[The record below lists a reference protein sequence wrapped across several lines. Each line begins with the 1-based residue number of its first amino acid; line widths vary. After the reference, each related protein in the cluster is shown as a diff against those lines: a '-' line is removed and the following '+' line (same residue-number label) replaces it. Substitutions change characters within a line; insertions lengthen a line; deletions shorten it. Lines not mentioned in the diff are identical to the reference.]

1 MESSPLPATHSQN
14 LKTTTTMKKSIVSLF
29 VFLAGFGVFTTSC
42 EDMLTPDM
50 ERYTEGFNGKD
61 TVNFYL
67 GIMRNVQD
75 MVEQNVILNE
85 VRADLADT
93 TMYSSDSIARIS
105 RFDASLK
112 DGESALLNRAA
123 YYKVINQ
130 CNFYL
135 ATADSNAI
143 KNDILY
149 MRKEI
154 AQVHMVRA
162 WTYMQLVQNYGR
174 VPFITVPVDNAN
186 TGWETNPAEGW
197 ATPDNL
203 VELLEPTLLLAA
215 QFEKTYGFPDYGQFN
230 TGKSGVNIAHKLM
243 LFPSDLV
250 LGDLYLLRGNGVAD
264 YEKAAMYYYT
274 WLEDNATSAVKSSY
288 AVSAN
293 FPKFDD
299 EKRLVWGNSKGW
311 YNSLLSYAN
320 AADETVTLVPSA
332 ANKSFGSVLTRVA
345 NIYGFETSS
354 FNQTSGSGDEVATN
368 GEISIKPNAKMRQ
381 VGPSQRYI
389 ALNKAQTYVNYE
401 SESKEGDDAVNV
413 EVEYYNEGDGRLN
426 ASAPL
431 YQTVDDGKHRFIHK
445 FGVAGNINQ
454 DGLASGGF
462 TFKYAVNVYRK
473 RQVYLRFAE
482 AINRAGFPGHAFAI
496 LRDGLHYDRFPALVD
511 SVKLVPIAKEDS
523 VSNDTLF
530 QFFHAV
536 LAPDT
541 AHQGTHNLG
550 IPPDE
555 LLRAKAKPFLD
566 FTDSQWANSS
576 GIHALGCGQS
586 NDYDTV
592 YTYQNMVNQ
601 RIAAEWKRSGYLQ
614 PSAAKKAARNTT
626 GVVYADTVIVRF
638 TTDSTAVKNPLPADE
653 WEIEA
658 VETLIA
664 DEMAL
669 ETAFEGFRYF
679 DLMRMARHKN
689 NAGLVDGNEWFA
701 WMISNRSVNQAPYV
715 ETLDENGNVVAPT
728 GTQNTY
734 LYDLLKNQSNWYLP
748 NPIY

>member
-1 MESSPLPATHSQN
+1 
-14 LKTTTTMKKSIVSLF
+14 MKKSIVSLF

-50 ERYTEGFNGKD
+50 ERYTDGFNGKD

-75 MVEQNVILNE
+75 MIEQNVILNE

-135 ATADSNAI
+135 AKADPNAI

-203 VELLEPTLLLAA
+203 IELLEPTLLLAA

-250 LGDLYLLRGNGVAD
+250 LGDLYLLRGNGLAD

-274 WLEDNATSAVKSSY
+274 WLEENAPAAVKSSH
-288 AVSAN
+288 AVTAR
-293 FPKFDD
+293 FPKID
-299 EKRLVWGNSKGW
+299 EEKSLVWDNSRNW
-311 YNSLLSYAN
+311 YSNLLSYATN
-320 AADETVTLVPSA
+320 DETVTLIPSA
-332 ANKSFGSVLTRVA
+332 ANKSFGNVLTRVA

-354 FNQTSGSGDEVATN
+354 YNQTSGSGDEVATN

-389 ALNKAQTYVNYE
+389 ALNKAQTYVNYAQEGGE
-401 SESKEGDDAVNV
+401 SANV
-413 EVEYYNEGDGRLN
+413 EVEYYNVGDGRLN
-426 ASAPL
+426 ATAPM
-431 YQTVDDGKHRFIHK
+431 YQTEDNGKPRFIHK
-445 FGVAGNINQ
+445 FGYAGNINQ
-454 DGLASGGF
+454 DGLANGGF
-462 TFKYAVNVYRK
+462 TFKYGINVYRK

-496 LRDGLHYDRFPALVD
+496 LRDGLDWSTYPMSLSFAYYEPLDKP
-511 SVKLVPIAKEDS
+511 DS

-530 QFFHAV
+530 QFYRVVELF
-536 LAPDT
+536 DT
-541 AHQGTHNLG
+541 LHIGTHTPH
-550 IPPDE
+550 ISPDE
-555 LLRAKAKPFLD
+555 FRRAMSKPYLD
-566 FTDSQWANSS
+566 FSDITWDNSA

-592 YTYQNMVNQ
+592 YTYENVVNQ
-601 RIAAEWKRSGYLQ
+601 RIAAEWKRTGYLQ
-614 PSAAKKAARNTT
+614 PLAAKKSARNA
-626 GVVYADTVIVRF
+626 GVVAYADTVIVIEEVDYF
-638 TTDSTAVKNPLPADE
+638 KPLPADE

>member
-1 MESSPLPATHSQN
+1 
-14 LKTTTTMKKSIVSLF
+14 MKKSIVSLF

-93 TMYSSDSIARIS
+93 TMYSSDSIARIA

-135 ATADSNAI
+135 AKADSNAI

-203 VELLEPTLLLAA
+203 IDLLEPTLLLAA
-215 QFEKTYGFPDYGQFN
+215 QFEKTYGFPNYGQFK
-230 TGKSGVNIAHKLM
+230 TGKSGVDITHKLM

-250 LGDLYLLRGNGVAD
+250 LGDLYLLRGNGTAD

-274 WLEDNATSAVKSSY
+274 WLEENAAAAVKNGH
-288 AVSAN
+288 AVSAM
-293 FPKFDD
+293 FPKINE
-299 EKRLVWGNSKGW
+299 EKRLLWGNLKVW
-311 YNSLLSYAN
+311 YGSLLSYAN
-320 AADETVTLVPSA
+320 AADETITLVPSA

-354 FNQTSGSGDEVATN
+354 FNQTSGSGEQVATN

-401 SESKEGDDAVNV
+401 SESKEDVTNV
-413 EVEYYNEGDGRLN
+413 EVEYYKEGDGRLN
-426 ASAPL
+426 ATCPSF
-431 YQTVDDGKHRFIHK
+431 QTEDDGKPRFIHK
-445 FGVAGNINQ
+445 FGVADNVNQ
-454 DGLASGGF
+454 DGVASNRF
-462 TFKYAVNVYRK
+462 DFKYALNVYRK

-496 LRDGLHYDRFPALVD
+496 LRDGLHYDKFPELTDSIKYTPVD
-511 SVKLVPIAKEDS
+511 KVDS

-530 QFFHAV
+530 QFYHAT
-536 LAPDT
+536 LSADT
-541 AHQGTHNLG
+541 IHKGDHNLA
-550 IPPDE
+550 ISPDE
-555 LLRAKAKPFLD
+555 LLRAKSKPFLD
-566 FTDSQWANSS
+566 FTDSKWANSA

-586 NDYDTV
+586 DDNDTL
-592 YTYQNMVNQ
+592 YTYTNVVNQ
-601 RIAAEWKRSGYLQ
+601 RIAAEWNRSGYLM
-614 PSAAKKAARNTT
+614 PFAAKKTTARSNS
-626 GVVYADTVIVRF
+626 GVVYADTVRVIV
-638 TTDSTAVKNPLPADE
+638 TSDTIAPVGPEE

-689 NAGLVDGNEWFA
+689 NAGLIDGNEWFA
-701 WMISNRSVNQAPYV
+701 WMISNRSVNQAPYAAEEV
-715 ETLDENGNVVAPT
+715 DANGNVVMPL
-728 GTQNTY
+728 GKQDTY
-734 LYDLLKNQSNWYLP
+734 IYELLKNQSNWYLP

>member
-1 MESSPLPATHSQN
+1 
-14 LKTTTTMKKSIVSLF
+14 MKKSIVSLF

-75 MVEQNVILNE
+75 MVEQNIILNE

-93 TMYSSDSIARIS
+93 TMYSSDSIARIA

-135 ATADSNAI
+135 AKADSNAI

-203 VELLEPTLLLAA
+203 IDLLEPTLLLAA
-215 QFEKTYGFPDYGQFN
+215 QFEKTYGFPNYGQFK
-230 TGKSGVNIAHKLM
+230 TGKSGVDITHKLM

-250 LGDLYLLRGNGVAD
+250 LGDLYLLRGNGTAD

-274 WLEDNATSAVKSSY
+274 WLEENAAAAVKNGH
-288 AVSAN
+288 AVSAM
-293 FPKFDD
+293 FPKINE
-299 EKRLVWGNSKGW
+299 EKRLLWGNLKVW
-311 YNSLLSYAN
+311 YGSLLSYAN
-320 AADETVTLVPSA
+320 AADETITLVPSA

-354 FNQTSGSGDEVATN
+354 FNQTSGSGEQVATN

-401 SESKEGDDAVNV
+401 SESKEDVTNV
-413 EVEYYNEGDGRLN
+413 EVEYYKEGDGRLN
-426 ASAPL
+426 ATCPSF
-431 YQTVDDGKHRFIHK
+431 QTEDDGKPRFIHK
-445 FGVAGNINQ
+445 FGVADNVNQ
-454 DGLASGGF
+454 DGVASNRF
-462 TFKYAVNVYRK
+462 DFKYALNVYRK

-496 LRDGLHYDRFPALVD
+496 LRDGLHYDKFPELTDSIKYTPVD
-511 SVKLVPIAKEDS
+511 KVDS

-530 QFFHAV
+530 QFYHAT
-536 LAPDT
+536 LSADT
-541 AHQGTHNLG
+541 IHKGDHNLA
-550 IPPDE
+550 ISPDE
-555 LLRAKAKPFLD
+555 LLRAKSKPFLD
-566 FTDSQWANSS
+566 FTDSKWANSA

-586 NDYDTV
+586 DDNDTL
-592 YTYQNMVNQ
+592 YTYTNVVNQ
-601 RIAAEWKRSGYLQ
+601 RIAAEWNRSGYLM
-614 PSAAKKAARNTT
+614 PFAAKKATARSNS
-626 GVVYADTVIVRF
+626 GVVYADTVRVIV
-638 TTDSTAVKNPLPADE
+638 TSDTIAPVGPEE

-689 NAGLVDGNEWFA
+689 NAGLIDGNEWFA
-701 WMISNRSVNQAPYV
+701 WMISNRSVNQAPYAAEEV
-715 ETLDENGNVVAPT
+715 DANGNVVMPL
-728 GTQNTY
+728 GKQDTY
-734 LYDLLKNQSNWYLP
+734 IYELLKNQSNWYLP

>member
-1 MESSPLPATHSQN
+1 
-14 LKTTTTMKKSIVSLF
+14 MKKSIVSLF

-50 ERYTEGFNGKD
+50 ERYTEGFSGKD

-93 TMYSSDSIARIS
+93 TMYSSDSIARIA

-135 ATADSNAI
+135 AKADSNAI

-174 VPFITVPVDNAN
+174 VPFITQPVDNAN
-186 TGWETNPAEGW
+186 TGWEVNPAEGW
-197 ATPDNL
+197 ATPENL
-203 VELLEPTLLLAA
+203 IDLLEPSLLLAA

-264 YEKAAMYYYT
+264 YEKAAQYYYD
-274 WLEDNATSAVKSSY
+274 WLEDNATSSVKSSD

-293 FPKFDD
+293 VMKIDD
-299 EKRLVWGNSKGW
+299 VKHLMWGNSKNW
-311 YNSLLSYAN
+311 YNNLLAYAN

-332 ANKSFGSVLTRVA
+332 ANKSFGSVLTRLA
-345 NIYGFETSS
+345 NVYGFETSS
-354 FNQTSGSGDEVATN
+354 FNQTSGSGSEVATN
-368 GEISIKPNAKMRQ
+368 GEISLKPNAKMRQ
-381 VGPSQRYI
+381 LGPSQRYI
-389 ALNKAQTYVNYE
+389 ALNKAQTYVTYNSDNKQQDE
-401 SESKEGDDAVNV
+401 TAVV
-413 EVEYYNEGDGRLN
+413 EPEYYNEGDGRLN
-426 ASAPL
+426 ASAPY
-431 YQTVDDGKHRFIHK
+431 YQTEDDGKPRFIHK

-496 LRDGLHYDRFPALVD
+496 LRDGLNYDYFPELVD
-511 SVKLVPIAKEDS
+511 SVKYDAVDKADS

-530 QFFHAV
+530 QFYRAT
-536 LAPDT
+536 LSADT
-541 AHQGTHNLG
+541 ARQGTHNLQ
-550 IPPDE
+550 ISPDE
-555 LLRAKAKPFLD
+555 LVRAKAKPFLD
-566 FTDSQWANSS
+566 FTDSKWTNSA
-576 GIHALGCGQS
+576 GIHSLGCGKS
-586 NDYDTV
+586 DDYDTV
-592 YTYQNMVNQ
+592 YTYANVVNQ
-601 RIAAEWKRSGYLQ
+601 RIAAEWSRTGHVMPL
-614 PSAAKKAARNTT
+614 AAKKATRTT
-626 GVVYADTVIVRF
+626 SDVAYADTVMVIVH
-638 TTDSTAVKNPLPADE
+638 TDTIMPLPAEE

-689 NAGLVDGNEWFA
+689 NAGNIDGNEWFA
-701 WMISNRSVNQAPYV
+701 WMIANRSVNQAPYAEPNANAGV
-715 ETLDENGNVVAPT
+715 
-728 GTQNTY
+728 QNAY
-734 LYDLLKNQSNWYLP
+734 LYELLKNQSNWYLP

>member
-1 MESSPLPATHSQN
+1 
-14 LKTTTTMKKSIVSLF
+14 MKKSIVSLF

-42 EDMLTPDM
+42 EDVLTPDM

-75 MVEQNVILNE
+75 MVEQNIILNE

-93 TMYSSDSIARIS
+93 TMYSSDSIARIA

-135 ATADSNAI
+135 AKADSNAI

-197 ATPDNL
+197 ATPENL
-203 VELLEPTLLLAA
+203 IDLLEPTLLLAA
-215 QFEKTYGFPDYGQFN
+215 QFEKSYGFPDYGQFN
-230 TGKSGVNIAHKLM
+230 TGKSGVNISHKLM

-250 LGDLYLLRGNGVAD
+250 LGDLYLLRGNGTAD

-274 WLEDNATSAVKSSY
+274 WLEDHAPAAVKNGH
-288 AVSAN
+288 AVSAT

-299 EKRLVWGNSKGW
+299 VKRLMWGSSKNW
-311 YNSLLSYAN
+311 YGSLVSYSN
-320 AADETVTLVPSA
+320 AADETITLVPSA
-332 ANKSFGSVLTRVA
+332 ANKSFGSVLTRIA

-354 FNQTSGSGDEVATN
+354 FNQTSGSGESVATN

-381 VGPSQRYI
+381 VGPSQRYV
-389 ALNKAQTYVNYE
+389 ALNKAQTYVTYE
-401 SESKEGDDAVNV
+401 SENKEDVTNV

-426 ASAPL
+426 ATTP
-431 YQTVDDGKHRFIHK
+431 YFQTEDDGKPRFIHK
-445 FGVAGNINQ
+445 FGVSDMINQ
-454 DGLASGGF
+454 DGLA
-462 TFKYAVNVYRK
+462 TNRWEFKYALNVYRK

-496 LRDGLHYDRFPALVD
+496 LRDGLHYDKFPELTD
-511 SVKLVPIAKEDS
+511 SLKYDAIAKADS

-530 QFFHAV
+530 QFYRTTWCA
-536 LAPDT
+536 DT
-541 AHQGTHNLG
+541 LHQGTHNLA
-550 IPPDE
+550 ISPDE
-555 LLRAKAKPFLD
+555 LLRAKSKPFLD
-566 FTDSQWANSS
+566 FSDSKWVNSA

-586 NDYDTV
+586 DDNDTI
-592 YTYQNMVNQ
+592 YTYTNVVSK
-601 RIAAEWKRSGYLQ
+601 RIAAEWKRTGYLV
-614 PSAAKKAARNTT
+614 PFAAKKSARNTSET
-626 GVVYADTVIVRF
+626 VYADTVRVVVH
-638 TTDSTAVKNPLPADE
+638 TDSIAPVAADE

-689 NAGLVDGNEWFA
+689 NAGLIDGNEWFA
-701 WMISNRSVNQAPYV
+701 WMISNRSVYQAPYAEEEV
-715 ETLDENGNVVAPT
+715 DDAGNVVMPV
-728 GTQNTY
+728 GQQNIY
-734 LYDLLKNQSNWYLP
+734 LYELLKNQSNWYLP

>member
-1 MESSPLPATHSQN
+1 
-14 LKTTTTMKKSIVSLF
+14 MKKSIVSLF

-75 MVEQNVILNE
+75 MIEQNVILNE

-93 TMYSSDSIARIS
+93 TMYSSDSIARIA

-135 ATADSNAI
+135 AKADSNAI

-203 VELLEPTLLLAA
+203 IELLEPSLLLAA

-230 TGKSGVNIAHKLM
+230 TGKGGVNISHKLM
-243 LFPSDLV
+243 RFPSDLV
-250 LGDLYLLRGNGVAD
+250 LGDLYLLRGNGLAD

-274 WLEDNATSAVKSSY
+274 WLEENAPDAVM
-288 AVSAN
+288 ALDGVSGIASKIN
-293 FPKFDD
+293 E
-299 EKRLVWGNSKGW
+299 EKHFEFLGYQMW
-311 YNSLLSYAN
+311 YGSLLNYGSTWW
-320 AADETVTLVPSA
+320 ETVTLVPSA
-332 ANKSFGSVLTRVA
+332 ANKSFGNVLTRVA

-354 FNQTSGSGDEVATN
+354 YNQTSGSGDEVATN

-389 ALNKAQTYVNYE
+389 ALNKAQTVVLKNIE
-401 SESKEGDDAVNV
+401 SILDETAKV
-413 EVEYYNEGDGRLN
+413 EVEYYNVGDGRLN
-426 ASAPL
+426 ATAPM
-431 YQTVDDGKHRFIHK
+431 YQTEDDGKPRFIHK
-445 FGVAGNINQ
+445 FGNANSVNS
-454 DGLASGGF
+454 DGLANANSGY
-462 TFKYAVNVYRK
+462 TFNYAINVYRK
-473 RQVYLRFAE
+473 RQIYLRFAE

-496 LRDGLHYDRFPALVD
+496 LRDGLNFEKFPEVVD
-511 SVKLVPIAKEDS
+511 SIRIVEHLRDS

-530 QFFHAV
+530 QICRIV
-536 LAPDT
+536 VRPDT
-541 AHQGTHNLG
+541 LHKGTHNLG
-550 IPPDE
+550 ISPDE
-555 LLRAKAKPFLD
+555 LVRAWGKPYLD
-566 FTDSQWANSS
+566 FSDSKWTNSA

-586 NDYDTV
+586 DDYDTH
-592 YTYQNMVNQ
+592 YTYANVVNQ
-601 RIAAEWKRSGYLQ
+601 RIAAEWKRTGYLQ
-614 PSAAKKAARNTT
+614 PLAANKATRNT
-626 GVVYADTVIVRF
+626 VEPVYADTVQWAYWEDVEIEE
-638 TTDSTAVKNPLPADE
+638 PLPADE

-715 ETLDENGNVVAPT
+715 ETVDENGNVVAPT

-734 LYDLLKNQSNWYLP
+734 LYELLKNQSNWYLP

>member
-1 MESSPLPATHSQN
+1 
-14 LKTTTTMKKSIVSLF
+14 MKKSIVSLF
-29 VFLAGFGVFTTSC
+29 VFLAGFGIFTTSC

-75 MVEQNVILNE
+75 LVEQNVILNE
-85 VRADLADT
+85 IRADLADT
-93 TMYSSDSIARIS
+93 TMYSSDSLARIA

-135 ATADSNAI
+135 AKADSNAI
-143 KNDILY
+143 KNDVLY

-186 TGWETNPAEGW
+186 TGLETNPTEGW
-197 ATPDNL
+197 ATPENL

-230 TGKSGVNIAHKLM
+230 TGKSDVKIAHKMM

-250 LGDLYLLRGNGVAD
+250 LGDLYLLRGNGLPD

-274 WLEDNATSAVKSSY
+274 WLEENASSAVKAANS
-288 AVSAN
+288 VSASVSEFN
-293 FPKFDD
+293 NV
-299 EKRLVWGNSKGW
+299 KRLRWNSSQSWYEKLIA
-311 YNSLLSYAN
+311 YNSTS
-320 AADETVTLVPSA
+320 DETVTLVPSA
-332 ANKSFGSVLTRVA
+332 ANSSFGKVLTTLA
-345 NIYGFETSS
+345 NLYGFETSS
-354 FNQTSGSGDEVATN
+354 YNQTAGGTTT
-368 GEISIKPNAKMRQ
+368 GEISISPNVKMRQ
-381 VGPSQRYI
+381 IGPSQRYLAI
-389 ALNKAQTYVNYE
+389 NDAQTYVVYD
-401 SESKEGDDAVNV
+401 KENPDNI
-413 EVEYYNEGDGRLN
+413 EPEYYQVGDGRLN
-426 ASAPL
+426 ATCPWYQSAE
-431 YQTVDDGKHRFIHK
+431 DGKHRFIQK
-445 FGVAGNINQ
+445 FGTFANINS
-454 DGLASGGF
+454 DGLASGKL

-482 AINRAGFPGHAFAI
+482 AINRAGFPEHAFAI
-496 LRDGLHYDRFPALVD
+496 LRDGLADGIYPKLTTEYVD
-511 SVKLVPIAKEDS
+511 ELLEKEDS
-523 VSNDTLF
+523 IDPYVGDTLF
-530 QFFHAV
+530 QFYRRV
-536 LAPDT
+536 LKPAIDSTKLATDDT
-541 AHQGTHNLG
+541 RRMS
-550 IPPDE
+550 ISVDE
-555 LLRAKAKPFLD
+555 IVRAQSKPYLN
-566 FTDSQWANSS
+566 FTTFGNQI
-576 GIHALGCGQS
+576 GIHGLGCGLSDQ
-586 NDYDTV
+586 YDTL
-592 YTYQNMVNQ
+592 YTYSNVVAQ
-601 RIAAEWKRSGYLQ
+601 RANILR
-614 PSAAKKAARNTT
+614 PSLAKKTNGAVTPKE
-626 GVVYADTVIVRF
+626 YIDTVQVILEV
-638 TTDSTAVKNPLPADE
+638 DSIALQQPKPADE

-689 NAGLVDGNEWFA
+689 QAALINGDEWFA
-701 WMISNRSVNQAPYV
+701 TMVSSRSVYQAPYAPEMV
-715 ETLDENGNVVAPT
+715 DENGNPIVSV
-728 GTQNTY
+728 GTKNEY
-734 LYDLLKNQSNWYLP
+734 LYELLKNQANWYLP
-748 NPIY
+748 NPVY

>member
-1 MESSPLPATHSQN
+1 
-14 LKTTTTMKKSIVSLF
+14 MKKSIVSLF

-85 VRADLADT
+85 IRADLADT
-93 TMYSSDSIARIS
+93 TMYSSDSIARIA

-135 ATADSNAI
+135 AKADSNAI

-174 VPFITVPVDNAN
+174 VPFITQPVDNAN

-203 VELLEPTLLLAA
+203 IDLLEPSLLLAA
-215 QFEKTYGFPDYGQFN
+215 QFEKTYGFPNYGQFK
-230 TGKSGVNIAHKLM
+230 TGKSGVDITHKLM

-250 LGDLYLLRGNGVAD
+250 LGDLYLLRGNGTAD

-274 WLEDNATSAVKSSY
+274 WLEENAAAAVKNGH
-288 AVSAN
+288 AVSAM
-293 FPKFDD
+293 FPKIND
-299 EKRLVWGNSKGW
+299 EKRLLWGNLTSW
-311 YNSLLSYAN
+311 YRSLLSYAN

-332 ANKSFGSVLTRVA
+332 ANKSFGSVLTRLA
-345 NIYGFETSS
+345 NVYGFETSS
-354 FNQTSGSGDEVATN
+354 FNQTSGAGDEVATN
-368 GEISIKPNAKMRQ
+368 GEITIKPNAKMRQ

-389 ALNKAQTYVNYE
+389 ALNKAQTFVNFDE
-401 SESKEGDDAVNV
+401 EKGV
-413 EVEYYNEGDGRLN
+413 ETSVVKPEYYNEGDGRLN
-426 ASAPL
+426 ATSP
-431 YQTVDDGKHRFIHK
+431 YFQTEDDGKPRFIQK
-445 FGVAGNINQ
+445 FGVADNINQ
-454 DGLASGGF
+454 DGLASSRF
-462 TFKYAVNVYRK
+462 DFKYAINVYRK

-496 LRDGLHYDRFPALVD
+496 LRDGLNYDYFPELTDSIKLDALD
-511 SVKLVPIAKEDS
+511 KADS

-530 QFFHAV
+530 KFYRAT
-536 LAPDT
+536 LRPDT
-541 AHQGTHNLG
+541 ALQGTHNLQ
-550 IPPDE
+550 ISPDE
-555 LLRAKAKPFLD
+555 LVRAKSKPFLD
-566 FTDSQWANSS
+566 FTDTKWANTA

-586 NDYDTV
+586 NDYDTI
-592 YTYQNMVNQ
+592 YTYENAVNQ
-601 RIAAEWKRSGYLQ
+601 RIAAEWSRTGYLM
-614 PSAAKKAARNTT
+614 PFAAKKTT
-626 GVVYADTVIVRF
+626 RTTEEAIYADTVEVILH
-638 TTDSTAVKNPLPADE
+638 TDTIAPVPADE

-689 NAGLVDGNEWFA
+689 QAGLIDGNEWFA
-701 WMISNRSVNQAPYV
+701 WMIANRSVNQAPYAEPNANAGV
-715 ETLDENGNVVAPT
+715 
-728 GTQNTY
+728 QNAY
-734 LYDLLKNQSNWYLP
+734 LYELLKNQNNWYLP

>member
-1 MESSPLPATHSQN
+1 MVHPLPLPSAKH
-14 LKTTTTMKKSIVSLF
+14 KTTTTMKKSIVSLF

-75 MVEQNVILNE
+75 LVEQNVILNE
-85 VRADLADT
+85 IRADLADT
-93 TMYSSDSIARIS
+93 TMYSSDSLARIA
-105 RFDASLK
+105 RFDASLT

-135 ATADSNAI
+135 AKADSNAI

-186 TGWETNPAEGW
+186 TGWETSPEEGW

-203 VELLEPTLLLAA
+203 IDLLEPTLLLAA
-215 QFEKTYGFPDYGQFN
+215 QFEKTYGFPDYGQFS
-230 TGKSGVNIAHKLM
+230 TGKSGVNITHKLM

-250 LGDLYLLRGNGVAD
+250 LGDLYLLRGNGVTD

-274 WLEDNATSAVKSSY
+274 WLEDHATSAVKASHSVN
-288 AVSAN
+288 AS
-293 FPKFDD
+293 FPKYND
-299 EKRLVWGNSKGW
+299 EKHLVWGDSKGW
-311 YNSLLSYAN
+311 YNNLLSYAN
-320 AADETVTLVPSA
+320 VSDESITLVPSA
-332 ANKSFGSVLTRVA
+332 ANKSFGRVLTQVA
-345 NIYGFETSS
+345 NLYGFETNSYS
-354 FNQTSGSGDEVATN
+354 QTSGSGATN
-368 GEISIKPNAKMRQ
+368 GEITLKANAKLRQ
-381 VGPSQRYI
+381 IGPSQRYI
-389 ALNKAQTYVNYE
+389 ALNKAQMFVTYDTD
-401 SESKEGDDAVNV
+401 SKEENAVA
-413 EVEYYNEGDGRLN
+413 EPEYYFEGDGRLN
-426 ASAPL
+426 ATCPY
-431 YQTVDDGKHRFIHK
+431 YQTVDDGKPRFIQK
-445 FGVAGNINQ
+445 FGPVDHINQ
-454 DGLASGGF
+454 DGLASGQF
-462 TFKYAVNVYRK
+462 AFKYAINVYRK
-473 RQVYLRFAE
+473 RQVYLRYAE

-496 LRDGLHYDRFPALVD
+496 LRDGLNYTYFPELANKETYEELAT
-511 SVKLVPIAKEDS
+511 SVADS

-530 QFFHAV
+530 QFRKLIV
-536 LAPDT
+536 RVDT
-541 AHQGTHNLG
+541 ALAGTHNLC
-550 IPPDE
+550 ISADE
-555 LLRAKAKPFLD
+555 LLRAQSKPFLKFD
-566 FTDSQWANSS
+566 DEKWANSA

-586 NDYDTV
+586 NDFDTV
-592 YTYQNMVNQ
+592 YAYNVVVPQRYTAMGLVNN
-601 RIAAEWKRSGYLQ
+601 
-614 PSAAKKAARNTT
+614 PSPVKKASPMANTT
-626 GVVYADTVIVRF
+626 VYADTVFVALE
-638 TTDSTAVKNPLPADE
+638 TDTILPTMSPTLDLE
-653 WEIEA
+653 VEA

-669 ETAFEGFRYF
+669 ETAFEGYRYF

-689 NAGLVDGNEWFA
+689 VKGLVDGNEWFA
-701 WMISNRSVNQAPYV
+701 WMISNRSVAQAPYV
-715 ETLDENGNVVAPT
+715 EIVDANGNVVAPA
-728 GTQNTY
+728 GTQNIY
-734 LYDLLKNQSNWYLP
+734 LYELLKNPSNWYLP

>member
-1 MESSPLPATHSQN
+1 
-14 LKTTTTMKKSIVSLF
+14 MKKSIVSLF

-75 MVEQNVILNE
+75 MVEQNIILNE

-93 TMYSSDSIARIS
+93 TMYSSDSIARIA

-135 ATADSNAI
+135 AKADSNAI

-197 ATPDNL
+197 ATPENL
-203 VELLEPTLLLAA
+203 IDLLEPTLLLAA

-230 TGKSGVNIAHKLM
+230 TGKSGVNITHKLM

-250 LGDLYLLRGNGVAD
+250 LGDLYLLRGNGTAD

-274 WLEDNATSAVKSSY
+274 WLEDNAASAVKSSQ
-288 AVSAN
+288 AVSAS

-299 EKRLVWGNSKGW
+299 EKRLVWGSSKGW
-311 YNSLLSYAN
+311 YGSLLSYSN
-320 AADETVTLVPSA
+320 VADETITLVPSA

-354 FNQTSGSGDEVATN
+354 YNQTSGSGEEVATN
-368 GEISIKPNAKMRQ
+368 GEISITPNAKMRQ

-389 ALNKAQTYVNYE
+389 ALNKAQTYVAYE
-401 SESKEGDDAVNV
+401 SESKEEETNV

-426 ASAPL
+426 ATSPFF
-431 YQTVDDGKHRFIHK
+431 QTEDDGKPRFIHK
-445 FGVAGNINQ
+445 FGNVGTINQ
-454 DGLASGGF
+454 DGVASGKF
-462 TFKYAVNVYRK
+462 TFNYALNVYRK

-496 LRDGLHYDRFPALVD
+496 LRDGLNYDRFPQLTD
-511 SVKLVPIAKEDS
+511 SIKYELIGKEDS

-530 QFFHAV
+530 QFRKAI
-536 LAPDT
+536 LSADT
-541 AHQGTHNLG
+541 ARQGTHNLA
-550 IPPDE
+550 ISPDE
-555 LLRAKAKPFLD
+555 LLRAKTKPFLD
-566 FTDSQWANSS
+566 FTDTKWANSA

-592 YTYQNMVNQ
+592 YTYSNAVAQ
-601 RIAAEWKRSGYLQ
+601 RLSAEWKRIGYT
-614 PSAAKKAARNTT
+614 PEPVKKATRANSAVT
-626 GVVYADTVIVRF
+626 YADTVVVVVE
-638 TTDSTAVKNPLPADE
+638 TDSVALKNPIPADK

-689 NAGLVDGNEWFA
+689 NAGLIDGNEWFA
-701 WMISNRSVNQAPYV
+701 WMISNRSVYQAPYALEQV
-715 ETLDENGNVVAPT
+715 DANGNPITSV
-728 GTQNTY
+728 GTKDNY
-734 LYDLLKNQSNWYLP
+734 LYELLKNQSNWYLP

>member
-1 MESSPLPATHSQN
+1 
-14 LKTTTTMKKSIVSLF
+14 MKKSIVSLF

-75 MVEQNVILNE
+75 MVEQNIILNE

-93 TMYSSDSIARIS
+93 TMYSSDSIARIA

-135 ATADSNAI
+135 AKADSNAI

-203 VELLEPTLLLAA
+203 IDLLEPTLLLAA
-215 QFEKTYGFPDYGQFN
+215 QFEKTYGFPNYGQFK
-230 TGKSGVNIAHKLM
+230 TGKSGVDITHKLM

-250 LGDLYLLRGNGVAD
+250 LGDLYLLRGNGTAD

-274 WLEDNATSAVKSSY
+274 WLEENAAAAVKSGH
-288 AVSAN
+288 AVSAM
-293 FPKFDD
+293 FPKINE
-299 EKRLVWGNSKGW
+299 EKRLLWGNLKVW
-311 YNSLLSYAN
+311 YGSLLSYAN
-320 AADETVTLVPSA
+320 SADETITLVPSA

-354 FNQTSGSGDEVATN
+354 FNQTSGSGEQVATN

-401 SESKEGDDAVNV
+401 SESKEDVTNV
-413 EVEYYNEGDGRLN
+413 EVEYYKEGDGRLN
-426 ASAPL
+426 ATCPSF
-431 YQTVDDGKHRFIHK
+431 QTEDDGKPRFIHK
-445 FGVAGNINQ
+445 FGVADNVNQ
-454 DGLASGGF
+454 DGVASNRF
-462 TFKYAVNVYRK
+462 DFKYALNVYRK

-496 LRDGLHYDRFPALVD
+496 LRDGLHYDKFPELTDSIKYTPVD
-511 SVKLVPIAKEDS
+511 KADS

-530 QFFHAV
+530 QFYHAT
-536 LAPDT
+536 LSADT
-541 AHQGTHNLG
+541 IHEGTHNLA
-550 IPPDE
+550 ISPDE
-555 LLRAKAKPFLD
+555 LLRAKSKPFLD
-566 FTDSQWANSS
+566 FTDSKWANSA

-586 NDYDTV
+586 DDNDTL
-592 YTYQNMVNQ
+592 YTYTNVVNQ
-601 RIAAEWKRSGYLQ
+601 RIAAEWNRSGYLM
-614 PSAAKKAARNTT
+614 PFAAKKATARSNS
-626 GVVYADTVIVRF
+626 GVVYADTVRVIV
-638 TTDSTAVKNPLPADE
+638 TSDTIAPVGPEE

-689 NAGLVDGNEWFA
+689 NAGLIDGNEWFA
-701 WMISNRSVNQAPYV
+701 WMISNRSVNQAPYAAEEV
-715 ETLDENGNVVAPT
+715 DANGNVVMPL
-728 GTQNTY
+728 GKQDTY
-734 LYDLLKNQSNWYLP
+734 IYELLKNQSNWYLP